1 MTLTSLPMQ
10 MPELEGSSGPPSPL
24 LWVKE
29 GKGTYTEAL
38 ELVTKSVG
46 SPFLKSQPQ
55 DCLPSWLSP
64 AALILPSTALRWLSS
79 EPDKA
84 VSHWDTVLKTEWRR
98 KPLSSLNLSSH
109 PPKKA
114 CKCALF
120 PFFTLAFWFLHVKY
134 IQPIYTHI
142 YHLMCIFYRG
152 PRNTGEKQGL
162 QHAYVIK
169 YGYWELFVNRWN
181 IFSIIPFFK
190 YYFPNW
196 KCQDLN
202 WVS

>member
-84 VSHWDTVLKTEWRR
+84 VSH
-98 KPLSSLNLSSH
+98 
-109 PPKKA
+109 
-114 CKCALF
+114 
-120 PFFTLAFWFLHVKY
+120 
-134 IQPIYTHI
+134 
-142 YHLMCIFYRG
+142 
-152 PRNTGEKQGL
+152 
-162 QHAYVIK
+162 
-169 YGYWELFVNRWN
+169 
-181 IFSIIPFFK
+181 
-190 YYFPNW
+190 
-196 KCQDLN
+196 
-202 WVS
+202 